1 MEKLKAAYAQCE
13 ELIKIHSKSFHKAF
27 SLLPAEKKK
36 AVWAVYA
43 FCRTV
48 DDIVDEGAEPEK
60 ELLAFEEDFK
70 RFLNGNHDRSHYI
83 WLALE
88 DTFSRFDMDEEAFWD
103 MIKGQRMDLTKTRYE
118 TLEEVFQYSYHVA
131 STVGLMILPILAP
144 RKKSTLR
151 NGAIALGI
159 AMQLTNILRDI
170 GEDLDRDRIY
180 LPKEVLDQFGY
191 TKAELESGV
200 INESFISVWE
210 YLAFEAEAYY
220 EEAMDTIDEYPLHS
234 RTPVKAA
241 AFFYKAILNKVRSNN
256 YRVFGERNYVT
267 QDEKISILSQM

>member
-1 MEKLKAAYAQCE
+1 MEKLKEAYAQCE
-13 ELIKIHSKSFHKAF
+13 ELIKIHSKSFYKAF

-48 DDIVDEGAEPEK
+48 DDIVDEGTDPET
-60 ELLAFEEDFK
+60 ELQAFEEEFRLFLK
-70 RFLNGNHDRSHYI
+70 REHSREKFI

-88 DTFSRFDMDEEAFWD
+88 DTFSRYDMDEEAFWD
-103 MIKGQRMDLTKTRYE
+103 MIKGQRMDLHKNRYD
-118 TLEEVFQYSYHVA
+118 TLEEVFEYSYHVA
-131 STVGLMILPILAP
+131 SAVGLMLLPILAP
-144 RKKSTLR
+144 RKKALLR
-151 NGAIALGI
+151 NGAIALGL

-180 LPKEVLDQFGY
+180 LPKEVMDQFGCSF
-191 TKAELESGV
+191 EQLENGV
-200 INESFISVWE
+200 INDSFISVWE

-220 EEAMDTIDEYPLHS
+220 EEALDTIDEYPLHS

-241 AFFYKAILNKVRSNN
+241 AYFYKAILNKVRGNQ
-256 YRVFGERNYVT
+256 YRVFGQRNFVT
-267 QDEKISILSQM
+267 QDEKVSILSQM

>member
-1 MEKLKAAYAQCE
+1 MDKIKTAYAQCE
-13 ELIKIHSKSFHKAF
+13 ELIRIHSKSFYKAF
-27 SLLPAEKKK
+27 SLLPSEKKN

-48 DDIVDEGAEPEK
+48 DDIVDEGTNPEK
-60 ELLAFEEDFK
+60 ELLAFEEEFK
-70 RFLNGNHDRSHYI
+70 RFLNNGHDRGHYI

-88 DTFSRFDMDEEAFWD
+88 DTFSRYDMDEEAFWD
-103 MIKGQRMDLTKTRYE
+103 MIKGQRMDLTKKRYE
-118 TLEEVFQYSYHVA
+118 TLEEVFDYSYHVA
-131 STVGLMILPILAP
+131 SAVGLMLLPILAP
-144 RKKSTLR
+144 KKKKSLR

-180 LPKEVLDQFGY
+180 LPKEVMDQFGY
-191 TKAELESGV
+191 SERELESG
-200 INESFISVWE
+200 IISDSFISVWE

-220 EEAMDTIDEYPLHS
+220 EEAMDTISEYPLHS

-241 AFFYKAILNKVRSNN
+241 AFFYKAILNKVRGNH
-256 YRVFGERNYVT
+256 YQVFGKRNYVT
-267 QDEKISILSQM
+267 QDEKISILSQI